1 MIAPPIRLLERIAPP
16 SEWQHE
22 PNATTEHGSSRV
34 LVQTPERDWTARA
47 LLHRVRAR
55 AMSFADPDANV
66 RVVTVD
72 KGLDDVVTI
81 LAGLSLGNW
90 VVVQNPHSGAA
101 RWTEPV
107 SWPSALHGQAGVVI
121 ATSGST
127 GTPKWVAISE
137 AALGWSAVAAS
148 LRLGLRADDVLALQ
162 LPLFHVGGLG
172 QLFRALWMHVPLLIG
187 TASTPGSLQAHGAT
201 IISVVPT
208 QLARWIQQG
217 YRGDGFRAVIVGGA
231 PLTASL
237 REAALSHGFP
247 VRTTYGATETASMI
261 SLSENAPAA
270 GTSGRLLA
278 YRGLVVDADRAWVT
292 GRTVALG
299 HWVNGVWVPTD
310 GRWEVPDVLQQT
322 DDGQLVVAGRR
333 DRVII
338 SGGENIMLARIEHI
352 ICTLPGVLQ
361 ALALGWPDDDLGTRP
376 IVIVQQTP
384 HAGSPE
390 RLMEQL
396 KPLLHGLERPMRIL
410 PWPDGVAHKWSE
422 QDARA
427 YAASLL

>member
-1 MIAPPIRLLERIAPP
+1 MTAPPIRLLERIVRP
-16 SEWQHE
+16 SEGSPTPDDIGE
-22 PNATTEHGSSRV
+22 RGSSRV
-34 LVQTPERDWTARA
+34 LIQTPDDAWSARA
-47 LLHRVRAR
+47 LYDRVHAR
-55 AMSFADPDANV
+55 ALALAGAGAHV
-66 RVVTVD
+66 QVVSVD
-72 KGLDDVVTI
+72 KALDDVITI
-81 LAGLSLGNW
+81 LAGLSLGKW
-90 VVVQNPHSGAA
+90 VVVQNPHPGAV
-101 RWTEPV
+101 RWSEPK
-107 SWPSALHGQAGVVI
+107 SWPHELHGQAGVVV

-127 GTPKWVAISE
+127 GAPKWVAISE
-137 AALGWSAVAAS
+137 AALGWSAVAAA
-148 LRLGLRADDVLALQ
+148 LRLGLRADDMLALQ
-162 LPLFHVGGLG
+162 LPLYHVGGLG

-187 TASTPGSLQAHGAT
+187 AESTPSALQAHGAT
-201 IISVVPT
+201 VISVVPT
-208 QLARWIQQG
+208 QLARWIQRG
-217 YRGDGFRAVIVGGA
+217 YRGDGFRTVIVGGA

-261 SLSENAPAA
+261 SLSEIAPAP

-278 YRGLVVDADRAWVT
+278 YRDVVIDDDHAWVT
-292 GRTVALG
+292 GRTMAVG
-299 HWVNGVWVPTD
+299 HWVNGAWVPSG

-322 DDGQLVVAGRR
+322 GDGQLVIAGRR

-361 ALALGWPDDDLGTRP
+361 ALALGWPDDDLGSRP

-384 HAGSPE
+384 DAGSTE

-410 PWPDGVAHKWSE
+410 PWPDGVAHKLSE
-422 QDARA
+422 RDAQA